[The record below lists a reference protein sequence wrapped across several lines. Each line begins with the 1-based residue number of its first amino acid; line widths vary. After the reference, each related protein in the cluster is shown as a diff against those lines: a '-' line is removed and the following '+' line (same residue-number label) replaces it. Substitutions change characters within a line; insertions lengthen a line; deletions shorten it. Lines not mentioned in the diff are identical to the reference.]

1 MYKTTE
7 KQQTLRLKYLKIIT
21 EQYNK
26 GVLNKKQFK
35 KERKSIR

>member
-1 MYKTTE
+1 MTT

-26 GVLNKKQFK
+26 GVLTK
-35 KERKSIR
+35 KEFKTRRKEVR